1 MSYLTSKD
9 KGLDHSTPWSEWIW
23 VEDQGY
29 WYSHRTNAEGE
40 EEYEYRHPDKPENRA
55 STPRTSGLSNAYT
68 TFQADNSSTF
78 NWQSTYPSSSN
89 DAYQPNTDAASS
101 SVDATTRA
109 LEDMSLAMPRSVPAE
124 AFDHKVNQVITDA
137 KYIYKPP
144 NSGDTEILDSRY
156 QIYAGLQQN
165 EFWKVGRVFMV
176 LWTEPAAELKV
187 PEAGGTRDGSHFSTT
202 YLGQQAY
209 SEIRRFVVMLK
220 GHGNSICCPIHTY
233 SNQAT
238 LKPNLPAPLQ
248 HTIIHTTPEAPRE
261 HCYEASDG
269 QWVYEN
275 LILDAIQVNS
285 ERIDS
290 LGVLNPLSRLNY
302 SKVYTVEH
310 YVRVLNIGMVASNS
324 IATLLEQSGWSQ
336 HANSTDAQRPHPN
349 LPPRK
354 TSGQYSSH
362 HKSRHPRR
370 HK

>member
-9 KGLDHSTPWSEWIW
+9 KGLDQSTTWSDWIW
-23 VEDQGY
+23 VEEQGY
-29 WYSHRTNAEGE
+29 WYCHRTNAEGE
-40 EEYEYRHPDKPENRA
+40 EEYEYRYPDKLENPV
-55 STPRTSGLSNAYT
+55 STPRTPQLSDAYL
-68 TFQADNSSTF
+68 TFQNSAH
-78 NWQSTYPSSSN
+78 QSSI
-89 DAYQPNTDAASS
+89 DEASS
-101 SVDATTRA
+101 SIDATTRA
-109 LEDMSLAMPRSVPAE
+109 FGDVSLEMPRSVPEGTTE
-124 AFDHKVNQVITDA
+124 AFDPQVNEVIA
-137 KYIYKPP
+137 NVKYIFKSP
-144 NSGDTEILDSRY
+144 NSGDTETLDSRY

-176 LWTEPAAELKV
+176 LWTEPAADLKV

-261 HCYEASDG
+261 HCYEASNG

-285 ERIDS
+285 ERTDA

-336 HANSTDAQRPHPN
+336 HANSTQRPRSG

-354 TSGQYSSH
+354 TSGQSSSH
-362 HKSRHPRR
+362 HKSRQSRR